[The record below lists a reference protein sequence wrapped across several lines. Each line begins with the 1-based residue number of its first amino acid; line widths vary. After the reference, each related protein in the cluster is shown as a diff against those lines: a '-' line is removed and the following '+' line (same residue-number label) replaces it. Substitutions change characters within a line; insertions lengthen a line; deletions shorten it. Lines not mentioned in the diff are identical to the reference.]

1 MKLEQSRLIAGLKE
15 EGNEN
20 DTLLQ
25 TVKRTREAAGRKQVG
40 KLKDALDSKRREAD
54 ALNLNVASL
63 KQTMKDQHGFQTKL
77 RTTNTQMKQHA
88 DDLRSSQKAL
98 EEERVERIG
107 ECRRIQ
113 DEVANRSTRL
123 VAQLRRRTKIDTSLL
138 HRRRSR
144 RTCKWS

>member
-63 KQTMKDQHGFQTKL
+63 KQTMKDQHMFFKL
-77 RTTNTQMKQHA
+77 SCGLPTPR
-88 DDLRSSQKAL
+88 
-98 EEERVERIG
+98 
-107 ECRRIQ
+107 
-113 DEVANRSTRL
+113 
-123 VAQLRRRTKIDTSLL
+123 
-138 HRRRSR
+138 
-144 RTCKWS
+144 